1 VRASELAIHPLPQ
14 KFPRNKTTDLLHISQ
29 SAISRH
35 MAQLED
41 ELRRKASGAGHYA
54 LCGRISGNRR
64 ACVGSAYHMKGA
76 YATTQL
82 FQEKLKKS
90 GVADK
95 VELSASFCMGECKDG
110 PCVRIDGV
118 KFHHVDQDRVAS
130 LVQEEIV
137 PRANA

>member
-1 VRASELAIHPLPQ
+1 
-14 KFPRNKTTDLLHISQ
+14 
-29 SAISRH
+29 
-35 MAQLED
+35 M
-41 ELRRKASGAGHYA
+41 
-54 LCGRISGNRR
+54 
-64 ACVGSAYHMKGA
+64 GSAYHMKGA
-76 YATTQL
+76 YATIQL

-137 PRANA
+137 PPRQRISGGQKHEHHSAEGSQLQKLL